1 MNNDLKEQDLAYS
14 GDPMFDDI
22 LRDLLALNTAQSQS
36 STDLTNN
43 SQQNDDSNS
52 SILLSEQS
60 SL

>member
-22 LRDLLALNTAQSQS
+22 LRDLLALNTAQSQQS
-36 STDLTNN
+36 DSTN
-43 SQQNDDSNS
+43 SQQNDDSQ
-52 SILLSEQS
+52 ILLSEQS